1 MKRSFRLCRPLF
13 AALMTLAVFLVWA
26 PAGSQAASLMLH
38 AAAGAS
44 HVHHVQGEAGIP
56 QPELHGAL
64 SEDCQASANR
74 CCRMAHCHP
83 ALSVHALEMI
93 RVATRG
99 ETAVAVPG
107 PGAGS
112 EPEVILPPPRR
123 P

>member
-1 MKRSFRLCRPLF
+1 M
-13 AALMTLAVFLVWA
+13 
-26 PAGSQAASLMLH
+26 
-38 AAAGAS
+38 
-44 HVHHVQGEAGIP
+44 
-56 QPELHGAL
+56 
-64 SEDCQASANR
+64 
-74 CCRMAHCHP
+74 
-83 ALSVHALEMI
+83 SVHALEMI